1 MAMIWVYAGDMPDRI
16 VVDERFCHPE
26 KAGGNPRPPS

>member
-16 VVDERFCHPE
+16 VMGEHFCHPE
-26 KAGGNPRPPS
+26 KPPGS

>member
-16 VVDERFCHPE
+16 VLDESYCHPE
-26 KAGGNPRPPS
+26 MGRGS